1 MSQPCFFIVLVFGIW
16 VWYNWYLGEQMNDN
30 TKIEVARE
38 VMNAM
43 IGKYGKNG
51 YDKSNAMLMTLLKD
65 EEEMNKFNFEVI
77 DKIIHIYGPMVD
89 GESK

>member
-51 YDKSNAMLMTLLKD
+51 YDKSNQMLMTLLDD
-65 EEEMNKFNFEVI
+65 EKEMIKFNFEVI
-77 DKIIHIYGPMVD
+77 DKIINVYGPMVKGD
-89 GESK
+89 N

>member
-1 MSQPCFFIVLVFGIW
+1 
-16 VWYNWYLGEQMNDN
+16 MNDN

-51 YDKSNAMLMTLLKD
+51 YDKNNQILMTLLND
-65 EEEMNKFNFEVI
+65 EKEMNNFNFDVI
-77 DKIIHIYGPMVD
+77 DKIIKVYGPMVK
-89 GESK
+89 GN

>member
-1 MSQPCFFIVLVFGIW
+1 
-16 VWYNWYLGEQMNDN
+16 MNDN

-43 IGKYGKNG
+43 LGKYGRNG
-51 YDKSNAMLMTLLKD
+51 YDKSNEMLMTLLKD

-77 DKIIHIYGPMVD
+77 DKILRVYAPMVK
-89 GESK
+89 GENK

>member
-1 MSQPCFFIVLVFGIW
+1 
-16 VWYNWYLGEQMNDN
+16 MNDN

-43 IGKYGKNG
+43 IAKYGKNG
-51 YDKSNAMLMTLLKD
+51 YDQTNEMLMTLLHD
-65 EEEMNKFNFEVI
+65 EEEMNKFNFDVI
-77 DKIIHIYGPMVD
+77 DKIINVYGPMIN